1 MLAVVL
7 LTACSSAYYGAME
20 KIGVH
25 KREILVDRVQ
35 DAKVSQQ
42 EAQQQFSSA
51 LEQLTLLTGFDGGE
65 LEAAYNTAREAYE
78 DSEEAASD
86 VSERIDK
93 IEDVAQALFDEWEEE
108 LAQYSS
114 ASLRRDSRSKLR
126 QTQADYKQ
134 LLDAMQRAETKME
147 PVLAALRDNMLYLK
161 HNLNTRAVAG
171 LQGEFGKLKVD
182 IKQLISEMNIAITQ
196 SDAFIAKLKQ

>member
-1 MLAVVL
+1 MLAVL
-7 LTACSSAYYGAME
+7 FLTACSSAYYSAME

-25 KREILVDRVQ
+25 KREILVDRVE

-51 LEQLTLLTGFDGGE
+51 LDQLTLLTGFDGGE
-65 LEAAYNTAREAYE
+65 LEIAYNAARNAYE
-78 DSEEAASD
+78 DSEQAAAD
-86 VSERIDK
+86 VSADIDK

-108 LAQYSS
+108 LEQYTST
-114 ASLRRDSRSKLR
+114 SLRRDSRNKLR
-126 QTQADYKQ
+126 QTQSDYKQ
-134 LLDAMQRAETKME
+134 LLAAMHRSETKME

-171 LQGEFGKLKVD
+171 LQGEFSKLKVD
-182 IKQLISEMNIAITQ
+182 IEQLINEMNVAIAQ
-196 SDAFIAKLKQ
+196 SDDFIAKLKL

>member
-1 MLAVVL
+1 MLF
-7 LTACSSAYYGAME
+7 LTACSTAYYGAME
-20 KIGVH
+20 KIGIH

-51 LEQLTLLTGFDGGE
+51 LEQLTALTGFAGGE

-78 DSEEAASD
+78 DSEAAASE

-108 LAQYSS
+108 LGQYTS
-114 ASLRRDSRSKLR
+114 ARLRTDSRSKLR
-126 QTQADYKQ
+126 QTQSDYKQ
-134 LLDAMQRAETKME
+134 LLASMERAESKMA

-161 HNLNTRAVAG
+161 HNLNTRAIAG
-171 LQGEFGKLKVD
+171 LQGEFGKLKLD
-182 IKQLISEMNIAITQ
+182 INQLITEMNVAIAQ

>member
-1 MLAVVL
+1 
-7 LTACSSAYYGAME
+7 ME

-25 KREILVDRVQ
+25 KREILVDRVE

-51 LEQLTLLTGFDGGE
+51 LDQLTLLTGFDGGE
-65 LEAAYNTAREAYE
+65 LEIAYNAARNAYE
-78 DSEEAASD
+78 DSEQAAAD
-86 VSERIDK
+86 VSADIDK

-108 LAQYSS
+108 LEQYTST
-114 ASLRRDSRSKLR
+114 SLRRDSRNKLR
-126 QTQADYKQ
+126 QTQSDYKQ
-134 LLDAMQRAETKME
+134 LLAAMHRSETKME

-171 LQGEFGKLKVD
+171 LQGEFSKLKVD
-182 IKQLISEMNIAITQ
+182 IEQLINEMNVAIAQ
-196 SDAFIAKLKQ
+196 SDDFIAKLKL